1 MSLEAKVALAQRLD
15 GDEWK
20 LRVSIYH
27 GGRCIDVRG
36 TRCPSRESAEAAADQ
51 ARAALAT
58 LGVIVR
64 DAASRP

>member
-1 MSLEAKVALAQRLD
+1 MSLEAKVTLARKLD

-20 LRVSIYH
+20 VRVSIYFA
-27 GGRCIDVRG
+27 GRCIDERG
-36 TRCPSRESAEAAADQ
+36 QLCPSRESADAAADQ
-51 ARAALAT
+51 ARAALST